1 MTRFGYVMVTYFTT
15 MGVVIASFVPV
26 PVKLVWNASASAPI
40 GLYEIEPAH
49 HPAVTDLLAVRPPK
63 PLADFMVERGY
74 IGQGVPLMKRV
85 MALPGQEVCRTGL
98 HISVDGVPLG
108 DALDRDRK
116 GRPLPVWQG
125 CRRIERGDLFL
136 MNPDVR
142 DSLDGRYFGPIP
154 ARGVIGRAI
163 LSTPT
168 RPGMAASSGAR
179 PSRWRRLPAPSPP
192 HLHGG
197 HHALDRTLHAR

>member
-85 MALPGQEVCRTGL
+85 MALPGQVVCRTGL
-98 HISVDGVPLG
+98 SITVDGVPLG
-108 DALDRDRK
+108 DALDSDRK

-125 CRRIERGDLFL
+125 CRRIAAGDLFL
-136 MNPDVR
+136 MNADVR

-154 ARGVIGRAI
+154 ARSVIGRAI
-163 LSTPT
+163 PLYTDEGGDGRFIWRAAIAVATP
-168 RPGMAASSGAR
+168 ASSIPTAS
-179 PSRWRRLPAPSPP
+179 SR
-192 HLHGG
+192 
-197 HHALDRTLHAR
+197 RTSCP